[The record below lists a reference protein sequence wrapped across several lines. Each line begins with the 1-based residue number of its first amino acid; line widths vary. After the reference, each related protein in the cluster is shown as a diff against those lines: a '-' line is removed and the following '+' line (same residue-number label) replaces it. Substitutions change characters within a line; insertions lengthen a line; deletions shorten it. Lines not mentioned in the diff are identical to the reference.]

1 MRCAAMTLPGAQT
14 YASQARKEFDWCYSA
29 SSGWRERELET
40 QKRANQGVH
49 QTTTGLECLM
59 PGYVGFKVSVYL
71 GVLRFGFAVLGPGR
85 ELSNSPR
92 SFLRLII
99 FGCTH
104 RASISA
110 RIFSQDLCANIFR
123 ILIQN
128 GLRCQWPL
136 HRAPI
141 CAQRLPPHA
150 GSHSALGAAV
160 PLQPA
165 PKRSLLVEL
174 DPTRTGRRLLA

>member
-1 MRCAAMTLPGAQT
+1 MTLPGAQT

-110 RIFSQDLCANIFR
+110 RIFPQDLCANIFR

-136 HRAPI
+136 HRAPMLASP
-141 CAQRLPPHA
+141 CRKSLRPGGGGSSTA
-150 GSHSALGAAV
+150 GSQAFTSRRAGPNAHRTALAG
-160 PLQPA
+160 L
-165 PKRSLLVEL
+165 R
-174 DPTRTGRRLLA
+174 RRL